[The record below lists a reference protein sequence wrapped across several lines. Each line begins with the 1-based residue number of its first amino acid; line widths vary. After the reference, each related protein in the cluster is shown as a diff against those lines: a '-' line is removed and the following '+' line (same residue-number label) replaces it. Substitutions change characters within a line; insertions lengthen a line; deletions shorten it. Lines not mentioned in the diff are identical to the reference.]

1 MWFVGPTCFVT
12 GIMLFMARPDM
23 VKNFVPLLW
32 TISNP
37 TGTPVY
43 PTTLLEAWDMGYKA
57 GFLEDMELEHLVST
71 NIKINGKMTKI
82 TPEQLFQVRS
92 ILVEMESGTSI
103 IQRVRGCFSFINFI
117 WLLSIV
123 GITITISP
131 VLMMFAKPI
140 HQFIRYFALEI
151 ILPFLRAIKPV
162 YEAMVWS
169 LSYSLVIHASRHM
182 DTDSKVFICL
192 TGLFG
197 AMIAM
202 AYTTYLHKP
211 KLPSNIY
218 CMMVSM
224 FFAIISLP
232 LAIHFDSILI
242 AFYGVFAMYS
252 ALGFGVSVSGL
263 CYYVGFESHEALERC
278 LLSSFF
284 LLIGL
289 LWGHITRPDLLQNIR
304 VLIPA
309 LNVFGS
315 VIYFIALLIKT
326 NIVYDAYWPTQLWMI
341 FSLVSVGSLGS
352 IYQIESLRNVSMIF
366 TVLYMM
372 EKICNLVL
380 RMTDSVALVVF
391 FISVVLWKAS
401 LYLHQN
407 PVLLVCIFE

>member
-1 MWFVGPTCFVT
+1 
-12 GIMLFMARPDM
+12 MLFMARPDM
-23 VKNFVPLLW
+23 VKDFIPQLW
-32 TISNP
+32 TISSIEQNP
-37 TGTPVY
+37 IVKPIY

-57 GFLEDMELEHLVST
+57 SLVEDMEHLVST
-71 NIKINGKMTKI
+71 NIKINGKMIKI
-82 TPEQLFQVRS
+82 TPEQLIQMRS

-103 IQRVRGCFSFINFI
+103 IQRVRGCFTFINFI

-123 GITITISP
+123 GIAITISP

-140 HQFIRYFALEI
+140 HKFIRYFAMEI

-162 YEAMVWS
+162 YEAIVWS
-169 LSYSLVIHASRHM
+169 LSYSLIIHASRYI

-202 AYTTYLHKP
+202 TYTTYLHKP
-211 KLPSNIY
+211 VLPSKIY
-218 CMMVSM
+218 GMMVSM

-232 LAIHFDSILI
+232 LAVHFDSILI

-252 ALGFGVSVSGL
+252 ALGFGISVSGL
-263 CYYVGFESHEALERC
+263 CYYVGFENHEALERC

-284 LLIGL
+284 LVIGL
-289 LWGHITRPDLLQNIR
+289 LWGHITRPDLMQTIC

-309 LNVFGS
+309 LNVLGS
-315 VIYFIALLIKT
+315 VTYFIALLIKT
-326 NIVYDAYWPTQLWMI
+326 HNTVHDAYWPTQFWMI
-341 FSLVSVGSLGS
+341 LSLVSIGCLGS
-352 IYQIESLRNVSMIF
+352 IYQIQSLRNVSMVF

-372 EKICNLVL
+372 EKIGDLVL
-380 RMTDSVALVVF
+380 RMTDSVAVLIF
-391 FISVVLWKAS
+391 FISVMLWRAS

-407 PVLLVCIFE
+407 PTLLLSIFQ